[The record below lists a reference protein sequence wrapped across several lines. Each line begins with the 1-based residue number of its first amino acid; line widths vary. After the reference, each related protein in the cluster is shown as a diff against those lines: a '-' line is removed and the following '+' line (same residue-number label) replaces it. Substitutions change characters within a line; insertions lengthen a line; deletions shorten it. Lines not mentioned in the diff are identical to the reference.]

1 MKIKSAS
8 AWMLT
13 TTVIFGLFSA
23 TVSLAKEAESVPGQY
38 LVQLKPQVRL
48 QNFQNLSQDLGAQVL
63 RKIPNTNIL
72 VVQKGAVEL
81 TSSSIAQLSANP
93 MVQLVEPN
101 YIYRAEAVPN
111 DPLLGKLW
119 GLQNT
124 GQSDGKTNGI
134 AGIDID
140 AVRAWD
146 VTQGSSDV
154 VVAVIDTGIDYTH
167 PDIKDNMWVNQAEAQ
182 GQAGVDDD
190 NNGYVDDVY
199 GFNFVDANKPT
210 ANPMDDHGHGTH
222 CSGTI
227 GGRGNDGAGV
237 VGVNWNVKLM
247 AIKFLGGDGGGTLE
261 GAIKGIDYA
270 TKMGAKIMSN
280 SWGGGGQ
287 SDLLKQAIERANAAG
302 ILFVAA
308 AGNDST
314 NNDTSPHYPSNYDVS
329 NVLSVAAIDNSG
341 KLASF
346 SNYGKKTVH
355 VAAPGVN
362 IYSSVAGGKYVY
374 MSGTSMATP
383 HVSGV
388 AALLLASDLTLTHDQ
403 LKQRLISSVRK
414 LASVK
419 SRVSSGGMVNAY
431 FAVTNQASPID
442 MNDPDQWA
450 ANELAISSE
459 HPYKANANE
468 VYEVRAPGA
477 KEMTLFFS
485 RFEMEKG
492 YDKLTFLDANGNKLG
507 EMTGAQDQ
515 TYSPIFATDYVKIVL
530 TSDSSVNKYGFDI
543 SKVSYR

>member
-1 MKIKSAS
+1 MKIRTLS
-8 AWMLT
+8 AWMLAST
-13 TTVIFGLFSA
+13 MIFGMFSS
-23 TVSLAKEAESVPGQY
+23 TVSFAKEAEVVPGQY
-38 LVQLKPQVRL
+38 LVQLKSQIQI
-48 QNFQNLSQDLGAQVL
+48 QNYKNLSQTLGAQVL

-72 VVQKGAVEL
+72 VVQKGSVEL
-81 TSSSIAQLSANP
+81 TTTAISQLSENP
-93 MVQLVEPN
+93 MVELVEPN
-101 YIYRAEAVPN
+101 YIYRVEMSPN
-111 DPLLGKLW
+111 DPFFGKLW
-119 GLQNT
+119 GMQNT
-124 GQSDGKTNGI
+124 GQSDGKTNGT

-146 VTQGSSDV
+146 ITQGSSEV

-167 PDIKDNMWVNQAEAQ
+167 PDIKENMWVNQAEAN

-222 CSGTI
+222 CAGTI
-227 GGRGNDGAGV
+227 GGRGNDGTGV

-287 SDLLKQAIERANAAG
+287 SELLKQAIERANAAG
-302 ILFVAA
+302 VLFVAA
-308 AGNDST
+308 AGNDSA
-314 NNDTSPHYPSNYDVS
+314 NNDSSPHYPSNYEVP
-329 NVLSVAAIDNSG
+329 NVLSVAAIDNNG

-388 AALLLASDLTLTHDQ
+388 AALLLASDLTLTNDQ

-414 LASVK
+414 LSSIK
-419 SRVSSGGMVNAY
+419 SRVSSGGLVNSY
-431 FAVTNQASPID
+431 FAITNQTSPID

-450 ANELAISSE
+450 AIDTPISSE
-459 HPYKANANE
+459 HPYKSNTNV

-477 KEMTLFFS
+477 KEMAIYFS

-492 YDKLTFLDANGNKLG
+492 YDKLTFFDVNGNKLG

-515 TYSPIFATDYVKIVL
+515 TYSPVFSVDYVKMVL

-543 SKVSYR
+543 GKVSYR